1 MSTTPTEREY
11 FLDSIRAWLMLLG
24 IPFHISLIYSSH
36 TWHVNS
42 QMPSWW
48 LTLFN
53 DFIHAFRMQVFFV
66 ISGYFSYMLFLRYPL
81 KRWWK
86 VRVERVGIPMLTA
99 IPLLTLPQFIMLQ
112 YVKGKAENWP
122 NLSLY
127 EKYNTLVWELVS
139 HLWFLLVLVVLTTV
153 SLFIFSRLR
162 HHLSSRADAF
172 FATVTLGKLS
182 VLFLLLGIAYA
193 AVRRILFIVYPPI
206 LSDGLFNFVVM
217 QSLFYIPFFLIG
229 ALAFIYPKLKALFTT
244 PSPWCAVGAA
254 IAFAAYLL
262 NQRYGS
268 GDAWMYETESVI
280 TMLLGLWMVNVV
292 FALGH
297 RLLNRHAAAR
307 REMERGEVQLLEL
320 FVIKQRVKQGIYPG
334 HGGERVFCQLF
345 HQPRNITRVSN
356 QHVLTAELNKQQ
368 AVHGERK
375 DVIQRKRGDH
385 HLFARMQ
392 QRPVGGIDLL
402 KVRQHVAVG
411 QHCAFRHAGGTA
423 GILQEREIF

>member
-1 MSTTPTEREY
+1 MTTVPVQREY

-42 QMPSWW
+42 IEPSWW

-53 DFIHAFRMQVFFV
+53 DFIHSFRMQVFFV
-66 ISGYFSYMLFLRYPL
+66 ISGYFSYMLFLRYPM

-112 YVKGKAENWP
+112 YVKGKADNWQ

-139 HLWFLLVLVVLTTV
+139 HLWFLLVLVVMTTV
-153 SLFIFSRLR
+153 SLWIFSKLRRHLSR
-162 HHLSSRADAF
+162 HHESHFPHL
-172 FATVTLGKLS
+172 TYGKLS
-182 VLFLLLGIAYA
+182 LLFLVLGIAYGA
-193 AVRRILFIVYPPI
+193 IRRILFMLYPPV

-217 QSLFYIPFFLIG
+217 QTLFYIPFFMLG
-229 ALAFIYPKLKALFTT
+229 ALAFISPKLKALFTT
-244 PSPWCAVGAA
+244 PSPWCAVGSAF
-254 IAFAAYLL
+254 AFAAYLL

-297 RLLNRHAAAR
+297 RLLNFKSARVTYFVNASLFIYLVHHPLTLFFGAYITPHIRSNALGFFTGLVFVVGIAILLYEIHLRIPLLRFLFSGKPQNKAESVKAA
-307 REMERGEVQLLEL
+307 
-320 FVIKQRVKQGIYPG
+320 
-334 HGGERVFCQLF
+334 
-345 HQPRNITRVSN
+345 
-356 QHVLTAELNKQQ
+356 
-368 AVHGERK
+368 
-375 DVIQRKRGDH
+375 
-385 HLFARMQ
+385 
-392 QRPVGGIDLL
+392 
-402 KVRQHVAVG
+402 
-411 QHCAFRHAGGTA
+411 
-423 GILQEREIF
+423 

>member
-1 MSTTPTEREY
+1 MTTVPVQREY

-42 QMPSWW
+42 IEPSWW

-53 DFIHAFRMQVFFV
+53 DFIHSFRMQVFFV
-66 ISGYFSYMLFLRYPL
+66 ISGYFSYMLFLRYPM

-112 YVKGKAENWP
+112 YVKGKAENWQ

-139 HLWFLLVLVVLTTV
+139 HLWFLLVLVVMTTV
-153 SLFIFSRLR
+153 SLWIFSKLRRHLSR
-162 HHLSSRADAF
+162 HHESHFPHL
-172 FATVTLGKLS
+172 TYGKLS
-182 VLFLLLGIAYA
+182 LLFLALGIAYGA
-193 AVRRILFIVYPPI
+193 IRRILFMVYPPV

-217 QSLFYIPFFLIG
+217 QTLFYIPFFMLG
-229 ALAFIYPKLKALFTT
+229 ALAFISPKLKALFTT
-244 PSPWCAVGAA
+244 PSPWCAVGSAFT
-254 IAFAAYLL
+254 FAAYLL

-297 RLLNRHAAAR
+297 RLLNFKSARVTYFVNASLFIYLVHHPLTLFFGAYITPHIRSNALGFFTGLVFVVGIAILLYEIHLRIPLLRFLFSGKPQNKAESVKAA
-307 REMERGEVQLLEL
+307 
-320 FVIKQRVKQGIYPG
+320 
-334 HGGERVFCQLF
+334 
-345 HQPRNITRVSN
+345 
-356 QHVLTAELNKQQ
+356 
-368 AVHGERK
+368 
-375 DVIQRKRGDH
+375 
-385 HLFARMQ
+385 
-392 QRPVGGIDLL
+392 
-402 KVRQHVAVG
+402 
-411 QHCAFRHAGGTA
+411 
-423 GILQEREIF
+423 